1 MNLAMD
7 SGLFFSEK
15 KLRRIRKKS
24 GNPEIRKFGNPA
36 PPDSELFIIK
46 YIRENNQCTTTGIAD
61 LLDITSRRARG
72 ILGSLVKKGILKKVG
87 NARNTIYQAG
97 EKFPYGE

>member
-7 SGLFFSEK
+7 SGLFSFEK

-24 GNPEIRKFGNPA
+24 GNSEIRKSGNPA
-36 PPDSELFIIK
+36 LLDSELFVIK
-46 YIRENNQCTTTGIAD
+46 YIHENDQCTTTEIAA
-61 LLDITSRRARG
+61 LLDITGRRARG
-72 ILGSLVKKGILKKVG
+72 ILGSLVKKGMLKKVG

-97 EKFPYGE
+97 ENFPQGE